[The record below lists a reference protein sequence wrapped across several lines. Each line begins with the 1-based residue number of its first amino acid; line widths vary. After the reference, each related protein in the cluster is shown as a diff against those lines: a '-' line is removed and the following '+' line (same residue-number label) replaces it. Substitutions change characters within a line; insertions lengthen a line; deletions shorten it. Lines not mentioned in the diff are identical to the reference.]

1 MLAFVP
7 NVDKAN
13 ADIQKFAVH
22 FYIDAERWPDENK
35 HPITGL
41 SVPLHGFSATVIQ
54 HITRNYDI
62 RILSSPNQD
71 MHSILKRDICKYREY
86 YNLERDVD
94 KLTVDQLM
102 EDFEIINEEQVTCH
116 SVCKPY
122 TFVAGIDIS
131 IQSARLAKRFKTLY
145 DKQFQSREYKLKNAF
160 CWLTGNAPASINNMD
175 EQKLL
180 NKMFQT
186 LQETRES
193 YQEIG
198 SHLSTDTL
206 QNGFT
211 YCMSEIT
218 DIDKLC
224 KKKFGN
230 PSTKPIQTQLDEL
243 KRKTEAEA
251 KTRTEVLQSLVRS
264 SGSQV
269 TEAVAVVHPSVPSR
283 CSPQSR

>member
-1 MLAFVP
+1 
-7 NVDKAN
+7 
-13 ADIQKFAVH
+13 
-22 FYIDAERWPDENK
+22 
-35 HPITGL
+35 
-41 SVPLHGFSATVIQ
+41 
-54 HITRNYDI
+54 
-62 RILSSPNQD
+62 
-71 MHSILKRDICKYREY
+71 
-86 YNLERDVD
+86 
-94 KLTVDQLM
+94 
-102 EDFEIINEEQVTCH
+102 
-116 SVCKPY
+116 
-122 TFVAGIDIS
+122 
-131 IQSARLAKRFKTLY
+131 
-145 DKQFQSREYKLKNAF
+145 
-160 CWLTGNAPASINNMD
+160 MD

-224 KKKFGN
+224 KKKFGD